1 MINSL
6 KGSKKKNFF
15 GIKYIFKYRLSSLVR
30 IGSGCEG
37 ELQCQQAF
45 SALAKDAASHP
56 YPKGSNT
63 TMLVH
68 SGVLL

>member
-1 MINSL
+1 MFSNSACHCL
-6 KGSKKKNFF
+6 LGLAV
-15 GIKYIFKYRLSSLVR
+15 GVR
-30 IGSGCEG
+30 ESCTV
-37 ELQCQQAF
+37 CQQAF
-45 SALAKDAASHP
+45 SALAKDSASHP